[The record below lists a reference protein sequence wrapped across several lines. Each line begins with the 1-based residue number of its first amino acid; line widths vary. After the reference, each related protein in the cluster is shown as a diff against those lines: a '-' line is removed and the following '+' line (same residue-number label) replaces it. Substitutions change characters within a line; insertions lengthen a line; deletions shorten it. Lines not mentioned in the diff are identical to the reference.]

1 MESQAQI
8 DRRLYGVLTQERL
21 SWLPHWRELEQ
32 NFMPRKGRWLATDAN
47 RGDRRNRSL
56 INDAPIIAARIFTAG
71 MMSGTTSA
79 SRPWFRLS
87 LADPGLMEADGVRV
101 WLYLVED
108 SLREIFAK
116 SNFYQVMP
124 ALYRDLG
131 VIGTGLVLVEED
143 DEDVVRFTHAP
154 VGTYCIANGRRG
166 MVDTLVR
173 ELVWPVRLVVEQF
186 GLDRCS
192 SAVKAAYRDK
202 NRWEDRV
209 EICHL
214 VAPNG
219 RRNPRYVD
227 TANMAYR
234 SVWWEKSEPERNL
247 LESGFEE
254 FPALAPRWETVG
266 EDAYGQSPAMDCLG
280 DAKALQVQEKRIAQ
294 GIDKFIDPP
303 MRASSRVDRNAASI
317 AAGSMTVIDETVG
330 GVGFEPAVQ
339 IDPRGIQFAA
349 ADVER
354 MEMRVARAMYADL
367 FRMLDTLDDRDR
379 TAEEIRAREAER
391 ITAIAPNIERQSR
404 EVLDPVVSLV
414 FRLAARSGRLPPPP
428 PALEGN
434 EVRVEYIGVLAQAQK
449 ALATQTIE
457 RTVAFVGAL
466 GKAQADAGQTAD
478 IFDKLDIDQ
487 ALDEHATALGTP
499 PTIIRSDAAV
509 EQIRTQRQQAAEAQQ
524 NAALAEQ
531 GSAALRNVGQ
541 AAAALAPA

>member
-1 MESQAQI
+1 MESQAQR
-8 DRRLYGVLTQERL
+8 DRRLAGLLVQERL
-21 SWLPHWRELEQ
+21 SWIAHWRELEG
-32 NFMPRKGRWLATDAN
+32 NFMPRKGRWLTTDAN

-87 LADPGLMEADGVRV
+87 LADPELMEAEGVRV
-101 WLYLVED
+101 WLWIVED
-108 SLREIFAK
+108 RLREIFAK

-143 DEDVVRFTHAP
+143 DEDVARFTHAP

-166 MVDTLVR
+166 MADTLYR
-173 ELVWPVRLVVEQF
+173 ELTWTVRLVVEQF
-186 GLDRCS
+186 GPDACS
-192 SAVKAAYRDK
+192 DATKAAYKDK
-202 NRWEDRV
+202 NRWEQKV

-214 VAPNG
+214 VTPNTG
-219 RRNPRYVD
+219 RDSRYID
-227 TANMAYR
+227 AKNMAFR
-234 SVWWEKSEPERNL
+234 SVWWEKSEPEKYL

-303 MRASSRVDRNAASI
+303 MRASSRIDRNAASI

-330 GVGFEPAVQ
+330 GVGFEPAVT

-349 ADVER
+349 EDVAR
-354 MEMRVARAMYADL
+354 MEMRIQRAMYADL
-367 FRMLDTLDDRDR
+367 FRMLDSLDDRDR

-414 FRLAARSGRLPPPP
+414 FRLAARQGRIPPPP
-428 PALEGN
+428 PALEGT
-434 EVRVEYIGVLAQAQK
+434 EMRVEYIGVLAQAQK
-449 ALATQTIE
+449 SLATQTIE

-466 GKAQADAGQTAD
+466 AQAQANAGLPPDAM
-478 IFDKLDIDQ
+478 DKLDIDQ
-487 ALDEHATALGTP
+487 AFDEHSTALGTP
-499 PTIIRSDAAV
+499 PTIVRSDETVA
-509 EQIRTQRQQAAEAQQ
+509 QIRERRQQMADAQQ
-524 NAALAEQ
+524 NAAVAEQ
-531 GSAALRNVGQ
+531 ATAAVRNIGQ
-541 AAAALAPA
+541 AAAAVS